1 MRPMLP
7 YLQPW
12 NELDPLALQILVLG
26 FCDTQRDLEVVQKIL
41 SQVHKPLHHGLH
53 AMLRGHKCSE
63 HMSGAA
69 VHCSSFR
76 LSILQPF
83 LGANSVCRPVMLT
96 HPREGES

>member
-41 SQVHKPLHHGLH
+41 SQVHKPLHRGLH
-53 AMLRGHKCSE
+53 AML
-63 HMSGAA
+63 
-69 VHCSSFR
+69 
-76 LSILQPF
+76 
-83 LGANSVCRPVMLT
+83 
-96 HPREGES
+96 